1 MDPIREARI
10 RDLNRRIAQDPTSP
24 LFMALA
30 EEHRAAGRLDEAIRI
45 LEKGVGTHARYLSAQ
60 VALGRAYREA
70 GRIEESLSLFVK
82 ALESDPGNL
91 VAARSLAEVYLSRG
105 DRVEAIKRY
114 KLYHALSRD
123 RAVEEIIE
131 RLETEIG
138 PAPPPASDAQGR
150 VLADLY
156 FDQGHYKEAF
166 AAYEGLSSAHPSDAG
181 LARRKSEAAARLA
194 AATPSS
200 PPAPEANSD
209 PDASRRDARIE
220 ALKRW
225 LGSLGHHR
233 GSRIQ

>member
-1 MDPIREARI
+1 VADPASDARI
-10 RDLNRRIAQDPTSP
+10 RDLRRRIAQDPTSP

-70 GRIEESLSLFVK
+70 GKIEESMSLFTR

-105 DRVEAIKRY
+105 DRLEAIKRY
-114 KLYHALSRD
+114 KLYHALSGD

-131 RLETEIG
+131 RLEAEIG
-138 PAPPPASDAQGR
+138 PAPPAASDAQGR

-156 FDQGHYKEAF
+156 FDQGHYQEAL
-166 AAYEGLSSAHPSDAG
+166 AAYEGLSQAHPSDAG

-200 PPAPEANSD
+200 PPVPDAD
-209 PDASRRDARIE
+209 PDAARRGARIE

-225 LGSLGHHR
+225 LAV
-233 GSRIQ
+233 IQTR